1 MPQCSI
7 NGFRVGK
14 PAPVRIM
21 GVINCSPES
30 FFQGSSVKT
39 RIYWH
44 LRGRWPA
51 RGPISSMLAPGV
63 HPLRRPRSARVP
75 GSRTNG
81 TRIAGT
87 GRERPCHFGGYDP
100 AGSAPRRCLRFD
112 IHAVNDIGGLAN
124 REFAQIAADSGLPA
138 VLMASIALPG
148 DPTDMPMAFNALETV
163 VSRCSSSGIEEYIL
177 DPAIGLWGPGRTVAF
192 DWELCRNFSKFT
204 RFERPLLAAVSRK
217 TFIGKLLG
225 LENPADRL
233 TGSIAV
239 TMVLLRA
246 GADMVRCHDVWETKE
261 AVRVFEEIEGTGH
274 AE

>member
-1 MPQCSI
+1 
-7 NGFRVGK
+7 
-14 PAPVRIM
+14 M

-39 RIYWH
+39 SDILASARKMAGEGADIIDVG
-44 LRGRWPA
+44 GRSTSPSA
-51 RGPISSMLAPGV
+51 TPISPGV
-63 HPLRRPRSARVP
+63 EAERMELALRELEGSGLTVSVDTTRPEVL
-75 GSRTNG
+75 T
-81 TRIAGT
+81 
-87 GRERPCHFGGYDP
+87 
-100 AGSAPRRCLRFD
+100 RCLRYD

-124 REFAQIAADSGLPA
+124 REFAHIVADSGLPA
-138 VLMASIALPG
+138 VLMASIAFPG

-163 VSRCSSSGIEEYIL
+163 VSRCSSSEIEEYIL

-239 TMVLLRA
+239 TMMLLRA
-246 GADMVRCHDVWETKE
+246 GADMVRCHDVRETKE
-261 AVRVFEEIEGTGH
+261 AVLVFEEIEGTGH
-274 AE
+274 GE